1 MNYLINE
8 KSKDLLNANL
18 LEATILIAA
27 IPERMLDA
35 EMRSRVEAALQS
47 LQQSSRVLDN
57 LRPEPTDSLINDWN
71 DMEGDVQP

>member
-1 MNYLINE
+1 MNYLINQ

-27 IPERMLDA
+27 IPDRMLDA

-57 LRPEPTDSLINDWN
+57 LRAEPTDSLINDWD
-71 DMEGDVQP
+71 DMEGDVQI

>member
-1 MNYLINE
+1 MNYLINQ

-27 IPERMLDA
+27 IPDRMLDA

-57 LRPEPTDSLINDWN
+57 LRAEPKDSLINDWD

>member
-1 MNYLINE
+1 MNYLINQ

-27 IPERMLDA
+27 IPDRMLDA

-57 LRPEPTDSLINDWN
+57 LRAEHKDSLINDWD
-71 DMEGDVQP
+71 DMEGDVQI